1 MKNRLIILIFLLF
14 CSCQKHPNSKQVE
27 GVQINY
33 LPKEM
38 FSDSIYIIES
48 RDFVVSKKGLID
60 SLDQRIANE
69 EKFPNLSF
77 LPYMKQ
83 VPLACVMNKDTAQVT
98 IYYLSIG
105 TGVLET
111 FISRIE
117 KNRIYLD
124 HKPNDTVKQENNGSH
139 RKSVIKIKIPVRSKT
154 KYLIFSDLVG

>member
-1 MKNRLIILIFLLF
+1 
-14 CSCQKHPNSKQVE
+14 
-27 GVQINY
+27 
-33 LPKEM
+33 
-38 FSDSIYIIES
+38 
-48 RDFVVSKKGLID
+48 
-60 SLDQRIANE
+60 
-69 EKFPNLSF
+69 
-77 LPYMKQ
+77 MKQ